1 MAASVQ
7 KSAAGAVNLAHSS
20 LDRVVPPDAR
30 QRAYD
35 TCVELASTRPIL
47 FSFLSAQLIFSF
59 LPLLLFTIFGAS
71 TVAFAVGGAILF
83 ALFWIGL
90 GLLVLIPT
98 LFITASIGLLVWA
111 WAAGS
116 FVVVRAVYRRVAAYN
131 NNAAPPGKGGAANG
145 QFKAQNGGS

>member
-1 MAASVQ
+1 MYVAVFAS
-7 KSAAGAVNLAHSS
+7 
-20 LDRVVPPDAR
+20 
-30 QRAYD
+30 
-35 TCVELASTRPIL
+35 IL
-47 FSFLSAQLIFSF
+47 FSSFNFNAKIANLSCNSIQSFLSAQLIFSF